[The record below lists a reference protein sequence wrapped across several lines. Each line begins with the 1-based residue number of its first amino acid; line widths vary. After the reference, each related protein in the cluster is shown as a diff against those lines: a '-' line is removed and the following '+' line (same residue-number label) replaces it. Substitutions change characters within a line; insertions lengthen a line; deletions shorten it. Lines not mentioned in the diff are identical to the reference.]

1 MTSTYPSSS
10 RTTLFLRNYAQ
21 KKTPDIDV
29 PSITRSV
36 LLDNAEH
43 VVSHEGTGQYSR
55 NGSGAAACGLAAL
68 NFARVVFL
76 KEQEGLRDAPLLQ
89 AVLSRECAEE
99 ITSVCA
105 QWSGNL
111 HLEVDEICRVP
122 AFEKTLKLKTTTYG
136 QPGVHHFK
144 SLITDLVNLD
154 SSAVV
159 IITRPPEILA
169 CLKLRLST
177 RNVFIIFDSHPR
189 PSYPNGAGAIVS
201 TSVEGIARRLTEL
214 LPTVD
219 LQDGILQWQAQLLSN
234 CSGHVFVPHSLDM
247 STAALWQAVLES
259 SLAQLSMQAEI
270 SDLRSQNDFQTSE
283 QQRLES
289 ELKEVEER
297 CRRQER
303 TIQELRS
310 SASNT
315 HSYLTGIPQRH
326 SSSSTSRSFNPSSS
340 KTSTSAVNRYTATS
354 HSTGSRS
361 AGPHDTR
368 GSPPALFGSEDK
380 PSYAK
385 HLQGKFDSEDRVP
398 PVERTSGRYAATSSR
413 SAGSR
418 DPSPPPYF
426 DRDDGLSYAKR
437 LQSEFDSEDRALSAE
452 RTTLSRYPTS
462 HSRSAGPR
470 DTRGSQLPPHFE
482 PDDGLSYAQRLQTK
496 FDSEDRALSAERIK
510 LSKNVQ
516 RVFQCGICME
526 DMPEDSVAR
535 PDPCGHAF
543 CRECMHGYVSTL
555 LKEHR
560 FPILCPTCTAGK
572 GKGKGVTGEVSQ
584 GLALNLGLTDEQFS
598 IWTEMEMVA
607 FSVLLHCR
615 KCQRSMFVARDEHE
629 EAKIIACPLP
639 DCSHAWCKQ
648 CQQTIDF
655 NGPKHS
661 CDGTSELDHLMKQ
674 QGWKYCPSC
683 KTPIL
688 KVSGCN
694 HMSCMTPACNTH
706 FCYLCGGLIVKSA
719 LGQEVKE
726 ATSNHFRSKCALFEY
741 PGE

>member
-10 RTTLFLRNYAQ
+10 RTTPFLRNYAQ
-21 KKTPDIDV
+21 KKSPDIDV

-36 LLDNAEH
+36 LLENAEH

-76 KEQEGLRDAPLLQ
+76 KEQDGLRDAPLLQ

-189 PSYPNGAGAIVS
+189 PSYPNGAGATVS
-201 TSVEGIARRLTEL
+201 TSVEGTARRLTEL

-234 CSGHVFVPHSLDM
+234 CSGHVFVPHSLDT

-310 SASNT
+310 PASNT
-315 HSYLTGIPQRH
+315 HYHLTGIPQRH
-326 SSSSTSRSFNPSSS
+326 SSSPTSRSFNPSSS
-340 KTSTSAVNRYTATS
+340 KTSTSTVSRYT
-354 HSTGSRS
+354 
-361 AGPHDTR
+361 
-368 GSPPALFGSEDK
+368 
-380 PSYAK
+380 
-385 HLQGKFDSEDRVP
+385 
-398 PVERTSGRYAATSSR
+398 ATSSR
-413 SAGSR
+413 SA
-418 DPSPPPYF
+418 DN
-426 DRDDGLSYAKR
+426 DGLSYARR

-452 RTTLSRYPTS
+452 RTTLSRYATTN
-462 HSRSAGPR
+462 SRSAGPR
-470 DTRGSQLPPHFE
+470 DTRGGHLE
-482 PDDGLSYAQRLQTK
+482 PDDGLSYAKRLQNE

-516 RVFQCGICME
+516 RVFECGICME
-526 DMPEDSVAR
+526 NMPEDSVAR

-543 CRECMHGYVSTL
+543 CRECMRGYVSNRL
-555 LKEHR
+555 EEHR
-560 FPILCPTCTAGK
+560 FPILCPICTAGK

-584 GLALNLGLTDEQFS
+584 SLALNLGLTDEQFS
-598 IWTEMEMVA
+598 IWTEMEMVT

-639 DCSHAWCKQ
+639 DCNHIWCKQ
-648 CQQTIDF
+648 CQQTIDTD
-655 NGPKHS
+655 GPKHS

-683 KTPIL
+683 KTPIQ

-726 ATSNHFRSKCALFEY
+726 ATSNHFRSQCALFEV

>member
-10 RTTLFLRNYAQ
+10 RTTPFLRNYAQ

-29 PSITRSV
+29 SSITRSV

-76 KEQEGLRDAPLLQ
+76 KEQDGLRDAPLLQ

-169 CLKLRLST
+169 CLKLQLST

-201 TSVEGIARRLTEL
+201 TSVEGTARRLTEL

-234 CSGHVFVPHSLDM
+234 CSGHVFVPHSLDT
-247 STAALWQAVLES
+247 SAAALWQAVLES

-297 CRRQER
+297 CLPQA
-303 TIQELRS
+303 TL
-310 SASNT
+310 
-315 HSYLTGIPQRH
+315 LTLPEFP
-326 SSSSTSRSFNPSSS
+326 SSSPTSRSFNPSSS
-340 KTSTSAVNRYTATS
+340 KTSTSAVSRYTAGS
-354 HSTGSRS
+354 HSTSSRS

-368 GSPPALFGSEDK
+368 GSPPAPLFGSDDRL
-380 PSYAK
+380 SYAK
-385 HLQGKFDSEDRVP
+385 HLQGKF
-398 PVERTSGRYAATSSR
+398 G
-413 SAGSR
+413 
-418 DPSPPPYF
+418 
-426 DRDDGLSYAKR
+426 
-437 LQSEFDSEDRALSAE
+437 EDRA
-452 RTTLSRYPTS
+452 
-462 HSRSAGPR
+462 
-470 DTRGSQLPPHFE
+470 PP
-482 PDDGLSYAQRLQTK
+482 RLQNE

-516 RVFQCGICME
+516 QVFQCGICM
-526 DMPEDSVAR
+526 DDLPEDSVAR
-535 PDPCGHAF
+535 PDPCRHAF
-543 CRECMHGYVSTL
+543 CRECMRGYVSNRL
-555 LKEHR
+555 EEHR

-572 GKGKGVTGEVSQ
+572 GKGKSVTWR
-584 GLALNLGLTDEQFS
+584 LALNLGLTDEQFS
-598 IWTEMEMVA
+598 IWTEMEMVT

-683 KTPIL
+683 KTPIQ

-726 ATSNHFRSKCALFEY
+726 ATSNHFRSKCTLFEV

>member
-10 RTTLFLRNYAQ
+10 RTTPFLRNYAQ

-76 KEQEGLRDAPLLQ
+76 KEQDGLRDAPLLQ

-201 TSVEGIARRLTEL
+201 TSVEGTARRLTEL

-234 CSGHVFVPHSLDM
+234 CSGHVFVPHSLDT
-247 STAALWQAVLES
+247 SAATLWQAVLES
-259 SLAQLSMQAEI
+259 
-270 SDLRSQNDFQTSE
+270 
-283 QQRLES
+283 
-289 ELKEVEER
+289 K
-297 CRRQER
+297 R

-315 HSYLTGIPQRH
+315 PSYLTGIPQRH
-326 SSSSTSRSFNPSSS
+326 SSSSTSRLINPSSS
-340 KTSTSAVNRYTATS
+340 KTSTSAVSRYTATS
-354 HSTGSRS
+354 YSTSSRS
-361 AGPHDTR
+361 AGSRDTR
-368 GSPPALFGSEDK
+368 GSPPAPLEDNL
-380 PSYAK
+380 SYARR
-385 HLQGKFDSEDRVP
+385 LQGKFDSEDRTH
-398 PVERTSGRYAATSSR
+398 VERISGRYAATTSSR
-413 SAGSR
+413 SAVSR
-418 DPSPPPYF
+418 DTSPPADF
-426 DRDDGLSYAKR
+426 DRDDGLSYARR

-452 RTTLSRYPTS
+452 RTTLNRYTTTS
-462 HSRSAGPR
+462 HSTNSRSAGPR
-470 DTRGSQLPPHFE
+470 DTHGGQL
-482 PDDGLSYAQRLQTK
+482 PDDGLSYAKRLQNE
-496 FDSEDRALSAERIK
+496 FDSEDRALSAERNK
-510 LSKNVQ
+510 LSKDVQ
-516 RVFQCGICME
+516 KVFQCGICM
-526 DMPEDSVAR
+526 DDLPEDSVAR
-535 PDPCGHAF
+535 PDPCRHAF
-543 CRECMHGYVSTL
+543 CRECMRGYVSNRL
-555 LKEHR
+555 EEHR

-572 GKGKGVTGEVSQ
+572 GKGKSVTGEVSQ
-584 GLALNLGLTDEQFS
+584 S

-615 KCQRSMFVARDEHE
+615 KCQRSMF
-629 EAKIIACPLP
+629 AKIIACPLP

-655 NGPKHS
+655 DGPKHS

-683 KTPIL
+683 KTPIQ

-726 ATSNHFRSKCALFEY
+726 ATSNHFRSKCALFEV